1 MTTNAAPN
9 VLLATKGHP
18 FQREPFFSMFDA
30 FQQDG
35 AIAAWTHVEQPA
47 AQRFF
52 DPDGAAPYDAIV
64 DYSMPGRGIG
74 TGDPPQSLKD
84 GYRALTEQGKGLVLI
99 HHNICSW
106 PAWEED
112 AEMAGGRFFYDP
124 GELRGQQWPDSG
136 YLLAVNHTVTVAEP
150 EHPVVAGLDPEFE
163 LQDELY
169 LAPYFEE
176 DVVPL
181 LRSDFEFTYKNF
193 FSPALVVHERRMY
206 ERGEWTHPPTS
217 NMVAWAKSHRN
228 SPIVYI
234 QPGDVPT
241 SYNNPNYRKL
251 LANAIRWVASE
262 EAHVWARERNVAAV
276 AS

>member
-1 MTTNAAPN
+1 MTAPN
-9 VLLATKGHP
+9 VLLVTKGHP
-18 FQREPFFSMFDA
+18 FQRDPFFSMFDS

-35 AIAAWTHVEQPA
+35 AISAWTQVEQPA
-47 AQRFF
+47 AQLFF
-52 DPDGAAPYDAIV
+52 DPVNAAPYDVIV

-84 GYRALTEQGKGLVLI
+84 GYRALLEQGKGLVMI

-106 PAWEED
+106 PDWEEY

-124 GELRGQQWPDSG
+124 GELRGRQWPDSG
-136 YLLAVNHTVTVAEP
+136 YLLAVNHTVSVVEP
-150 EHPVVAGLDPEFE
+150 EHPVVEGLDPEFE

-169 LAPYFEE
+169 LAPYFE
-176 DVVPL
+176 DNVVPL
-181 LRSDFEFTYKNF
+181 LRSDFDFTYKNF

-206 ERGEWTHPPTS
+206 ERGDWSHPPTS
-217 NMVAWAKSHRN
+217 NMVAWAKHHSN

-241 SYNNPNYRKL
+241 SYNNPNYRRL
-251 LANAIRWVASE
+251 MSNAIQWVASE
-262 EAHVWARERNVAAV
+262 EAHAWARERNAAAV
-276 AS
+276 SSA

>member
-1 MTTNAAPN
+1 MTSPN

-18 FQREPFFSMFDA
+18 FQREPFFSMFDS
-30 FQQDG
+30 FQGDG
-35 AIAAWTHVEQPA
+35 GISAWTHVEQPA
-47 AQRFF
+47 AQAFF
-52 DPDGAAPYDAIV
+52 NAEAAAPYDVIV

-74 TGDPPQSLKD
+74 DADPPQSLKD
-84 GYRALTEQGKGLVLI
+84 GYRSLLEAGKGMVMI

-106 PAWEED
+106 PAWEEY
-112 AEMAGGRFFYDP
+112 AEMVGGRFFYDP

-136 YLLAVNHTVTVAEP
+136 YLLAVNHNVTVVEP
-150 EHPVVAGLDPEFE
+150 DHPVVEGLDPSFE

-169 LAPYFEE
+169 LAPYFE
-176 DVVPL
+176 DNVVPL

-206 ERGEWTHPPTS
+206 ERGEWSHPPTS
-217 NMVAWAKSHRN
+217 NMVSWAKNHYN

-251 LANAIRWVASE
+251 LSNAIQWVASE
-262 EAHVWARERNVAAV
+262 EAHAWARERNAAAV
-276 AS
+276 AGS